1 MSYRFS
7 RSSKDSRVY
16 YFSLG
21 RNAMYAVLKLLK
33 ISSNDEVLTPA
44 WDCDGAL
51 QPFRAVGCKMV
62 FYKTHPY
69 TFEIDLNH
77 VHTLISEKT
86 KLIHIVNHF
95 GQPQDWGKILLLRN
109 EVNVPILED
118 NAYSYLSGING
129 KAFGGFGDFSIFSL
143 RKHLP
148 ILDGGALYINSNLD
162 YHYKDR
168 RRWLYPEQYWLAK
181 NLFIKRP
188 IYRFVSMIKVLV
200 GLRGKSILGRPKII
214 EEESNPSDNEYWF
227 PLYSNG
233 NKQFPP
239 GERDIEDN
247 TFYCDYERPISH
259 FSRILLRSY
268 TARRL
273 RRIAAKKRSLYSFLA
288 ERLSQIEGL
297 KILHPTLEDSVVPYC
312 LSFVIGKER
321 DEIFYYLRD
330 KKYPVWVWPS
340 LPEEVLEN
348 LIEYPEVEL
357 LGRNLL
363 QIILQTKLS
372 KEFYIS
378 LVNDLSFLLS
388 NNNILQD
395 EHTLDK

>member
-1 MSYRFS
+1 MD
-7 RSSKDSRVY
+7 KEIY
-16 YFSLG
+16 YFYLG
-21 RNAMYAVLKLLK
+21 RNAIYAVLKLLK

-44 WDCDGAL
+44 WDCDAAL

-77 VHTLISEKT
+77 VQTLISEKT

-148 ILDGGALYINSNLD
+148 ILDGGALYINSSID
-162 YHYKDR
+162 YHFKGR
-168 RRWLYPEQYWLAK
+168 RRWLYPEQYGLAK

-188 IYRFVSMIKVLV
+188 IYRLVSLIKVLV
-200 GLRGKSILGRPKII
+200 GLRGKSILGRPKIF
-214 EEESNPSDNEYWF
+214 EEESNTSNNEYWF

-233 NKQFPP
+233 KKQFPP
-239 GERDIEDN
+239 GERDLDDN
-247 TFYCDYERPISH
+247 SFYCDYERPISLI
-259 FSRILLRSY
+259 SRILLGFY
-268 TARRL
+268 TFGRL
-273 RRIAAKKRSLYSFLA
+273 RRTRKRKIYLYNFLV
-288 ERLSQIEGL
+288 EKLSDIKSL
-297 KILHPTLEDSVVPYC
+297 KIIHPKLQDSVVPYC
-312 LSFVIGKER
+312 LSFLIGKNR
-321 DEIFYYLRD
+321 DDILYKLEK

-340 LPEEVLEN
+340 LPIEVLNN
-348 LIEYPEVEL
+348 LKEFPEVDL
-357 LGRNLL
+357 LGRHLM
-363 QIILQTKLS
+363 QIILKTNLDQ
-372 KEFYIS
+372 EVYEN
-378 LVNDLSFLLS
+378 LVHDLKSLLS
-388 NNNILQD
+388 HNEVLNFEYSLDWQD
-395 EHTLDK
+395 